1 MPAPR
6 LTLSPGALP
15 LAVLLVGQIVFSQL
29 ARDTRVEL
37 EAVPPAPPAAAVLA
51 AIALGDSQAAYR
63 AGGLALQ
70 NFGDTGGRWTRLADY
85 DYARLVG
92 WFERLVELDGEAR
105 YVPVLA
111 AYYYAQTP
119 VVADARAVID
129 FVAGY
134 ALARP
139 ARRWRLLGHA
149 VYLAR
154 HHLGDL
160 ELALALARRL
170 AALEVD
176 GLPLWARQLPALVLA
191 EMGETEAARREIEAL
206 ARRYRDLP
214 PEEARWHEYFRD
226 RVLGVETPPEPAPGS
241 APAPTGR

>member
-1 MPAPR
+1 MPAFRFAP
-6 LTLSPGALP
+6 PGALP

-29 ARDTRVEL
+29 ARDTRVES
-37 EAVPPAPPAAAVLA
+37 EAVPPAPPAAALA
-51 AIALGDSQAAYR
+51 AMALGDSQAAYR

-92 WFERLVELDGEAR
+92 WFERLVELDGEAL
-105 YVPVLA
+105 YVPALA
-111 AYYYAQTP
+111 AYYYGQTP
-119 VVADARAVID
+119 VAADARAVID
-129 FVAGY
+129 FLSGY

-160 ELALALARRL
+160 ELALVLAHRL

-176 GLPLWARQLPALVLA
+176 GLPFWARQLPALVLA

-206 ARRYRDLP
+206 ARRYPDLP
-214 PEEARWHEYFRD
+214 PEEARWHDAFRD
-226 RVLGVETPPEPAPGS
+226 RVLGVEPSPES
-241 APAPTGR
+241 APAPTSR